1 MFSNQKPIA
10 AIKMLVV
17 HMIMIEREANGSR
30 KVMLIDIYALS
41 LSAVGP
47 GEAKTKQQRSPLK
60 PETHLIVVNVVLVQ
74 PPDFVIF
81 LHLFA
86 FVGAALLQRVQ
97 QLAFDATKS

>member
-10 AIKMLVV
+10 AIKMLLV

-30 KVMLIDIYALS
+30 KVMLIDIHFLS
-41 LSAVGP
+41 VSCRSG
-47 GEAKTKQQRSPLK
+47 GSQNEATKKPLK
-60 PETHLIVVNVVLVQ
+60 QETHLIVMNVIFVQ

-86 FVGAALLQRVQ
+86 FVGAALLQCVQ
-97 QLAFDATKS
+97 QLSLDATKS